1 MPQTKPPIK
10 ANPIEPTLRLP
21 KQMKLSPDETALC
34 ARLIRVRR
42 QDYWLRYFIEHL
54 LHGCRRRPGRDRA
67 QAEDALK
74 VMTSFINW
82 QNWFDKTAKT
92 WDVLEDFPGL
102 DWYPWDEHDDFR
114 GLTAL
119 LKTPSIK
126 KSNSRTSC
134 ASCAL
139 SSNLHGRRSGQPRP
153 STPGIWAKRWTGL
166 RRKSAGSKTS
176 EV

>member
-21 KQMKLSPDETALC
+21 KQMKLSPDETAPC

-114 GLTAL
+114 GLTAI
-119 LKTPSIK
+119 TENSFNK
-126 KSNSRTSC
+126 KEQLEDELRELRTLVESPR
-134 ASCAL
+134 ASFRSAAAEYARHLGEAL
-139 SSNLHGRRSGQPRP
+139 DRIAEEKRR
-153 STPGIWAKRWTGL
+153 I
-166 RRKSAGSKTS
+166 
-176 EV
+176 EDE